1 MDLFFFAPASSWPAT
16 IFAAVFG
23 LMIGSFLNVVIY
35 RIPRM
40 MQREWENA
48 VAVECG
54 KEEPHQ
60 DKFTLSTPNST
71 CPKCG
76 HKITPLENIPVIS
89 YLFLRGK
96 CSECKTP
103 ISMRYPT
110 VELITGLLSAFLIW
124 RFGSGYLGMASL
136 VFVYLLLA
144 MSIID
149 FDQQIL
155 PDDLT
160 YPLIWVGLLL
170 NTNNVLSTLNDAV
183 LGAIFGYL
191 AFWLVNFVFELLRK
205 KTGMGNGDF
214 KLLAA
219 LGAWFGWMSLPHII
233 LIASVS
239 GVIFA
244 IFCKIIFRKQLKEWH
259 IPFGPFLALAG
270 LATLLYSP
278 EISKGV
284 DQLMGVLGIV
294 APH

>member
-1 MDLFFFAPASSWPAT
+1 MEIFFFAPASSWPAT
-16 IFAAVFG
+16 IFATVFG
-23 LMIGSFLNVVIY
+23 LMIGSFLNVVIH

-60 DKFTLSTPNST
+60 DEYSLSTPNST

-76 HKITPLENIPVIS
+76 HKITPFENIPVIS

-96 CSECKTP
+96 CSECKTQ
-103 ISMRYPT
+103 ISLRYPI
-110 VELITGLLSAFLIW
+110 VELITGLMSALLIW
-124 RFGSGYLGMASL
+124 RYGSGYFGMASL

-144 MSIID
+144 MSLID
-149 FDQQIL
+149 FDHQIL

-160 YPLIWVGLLL
+160 YPLLWAGLLI
-170 NTNNVLSTLNDAV
+170 NTNNVLCTTNEAI
-183 LGAIFGYL
+183 LGAFFGYL
-191 AFWLVNFVFELLRK
+191 AFWSVNFIFEKLRK

-239 GVIFA
+239 GVIVA
-244 IFCKIIFRKQLKEWH
+244 IFSKLLFRVQLKDWR

-270 LATLLYSP
+270 VATLLYSHQ
-278 EISKGV
+278 ISKGV
-284 DQLMGVLGIV
+284 DQIMGLLGN
-294 APH
+294 